1 MKDVKNGWLAPFWGF
16 LLIFAQG
23 EAQSATEG
31 TGRPLPVVEW
41 DPSPLDRSNPDRITS
56 FADMLADVTPAVV
69 SVSTRKIL
77 QGERYQLPPAFQD
90 DPFLKRFFGEPEE
103 GEARPHSEGLGSG
116 VIVSKDGYIIT
127 NDHVVKG
134 MDSIM
139 VRLDDG
145 REFEA
150 EMVGADSKTDVAVLK
165 IEGEELPTLVLADS
179 DQARVGDIVF
189 AVGNPLRVGLTVT
202 QGIVSA
208 TNRTS
213 LSLIEEGGYENFLQT
228 DAAINLGNSG
238 GALVD
243 AEGRVLGINTAIL
256 SQSGGSIGIG
266 FAIPA
271 NLARSIMMSL
281 VETGE
286 VRRGFLGVIID
297 DLTADMAGQFASH
310 HSRGALIT
318 QVIPQSPAEIAGLRP
333 GDVITRIGD
342 KAISGGSDL
351 RLQIS
356 QFPPDTSVVL
366 EVFREGE
373 TIDVPALLTL
383 RTDTQPADSL
393 DEPMELFKGVVLV
406 EITEAL
412 REEYRIGQSILGL
425 VVTEVSDHSPH
436 KEDLLPGMVILGIN
450 RTRVQTMSEA
460 APLLVPGKNL
470 LSVYYQG
477 KTNFL
482 VIGLE

>member
-1 MKDVKNGWLAPFWGF
+1 MRAVKNGRFSLFLGV
-16 LLIFAQG
+16 LLIFALG
-23 EAQSATEG
+23 EAQSAAEG
-31 TGRPLPVVEW
+31 TGKPLPEVKW
-41 DPSPLDRSNPDRITS
+41 DPSPLDRSNPYRITS
-56 FADMLADVTPAVV
+56 FADMLVDVTPAVV

-90 DPFLKRFFGEPEE
+90 DPYLRRFFGEPEE
-103 GEARPHSEGLGSG
+103 GEAQPHSEGLGSG
-116 VIVSKDGYIIT
+116 VIVSQDGYIIT
-127 NDHVVKG
+127 NNHVVKG
-134 MDSIM
+134 VDSI
-139 VRLDDG
+139 VVSLDDG

-150 EMVGADSKTDVAVLK
+150 ELVGADSKTDVAVLK
-165 IEGEELPTLVLADS
+165 IEGKELPTLVLTDS
-179 DQARVGDIVF
+179 DQARVGDVVF

-266 FAIPA
+266 FAIPS

-281 VETGE
+281 VEMGE

-297 DLTADMAGQFASH
+297 DLTAELTEQFALSS
-310 HSRGALIT
+310 SRGALIT
-318 QVIPQSPAEIAGLRP
+318 QVVPQSPAELAGLRP
-333 GDVITRIGD
+333 GDVITRIGG
-342 KAISGGSDL
+342 KAINGGSDL

-356 QFPPDTSVVL
+356 QIPPDTSVVL

-373 TIDVPALLTL
+373 TIEVSALLTL
-383 RTDTQPADSL
+383 RKDTEPAVSL
-393 DEPMELFKGVVLV
+393 DEPMELFEGVVLV
-406 EITEAL
+406 EITESL
-412 REEYRIGQSILGL
+412 REEFRIGQSVLGL
-425 VVTEVSDHSPH
+425 VITEVSDHSPH

-450 RTRVQTMSEA
+450 RTKVQTLNEA

-477 KTNFL
+477 KNNFL
-482 VIGLE
+482 VIGLD

>member
-1 MKDVKNGWLAPFWGF
+1 MRVAKKGPVAPLWGL
-16 LLIFAQG
+16 LLIFALG
-23 EAQSATEG
+23 EASSTTEG

-41 DPSPLDRSNPDRITS
+41 DPTPLDRSNTNRIAS
-56 FADMLADVTPAVV
+56 FADMLAHVTPAVV

-77 QGERYQLPPAFQD
+77 QGKQYQLPPAFQD

-103 GEARPHSEGLGSG
+103 GEDRPHSEGLGSG
-116 VIVSKDGYIIT
+116 VIVSRDGYIIT

-150 EMVGADSKTDVAVLK
+150 ELVGADSKTDVAVLK

-179 DQARVGDIVF
+179 DQARVGDVVF

-266 FAIPA
+266 FAIPG

-281 VETGE
+281 VEMGE
-286 VRRGFLGVIID
+286 VRRGFLGVIIGN
-297 DLTADMAGQFASH
+297 LTAELVEKFALDHSH
-310 HSRGALIT
+310 GALIT
-318 QVIPQSPAEIAGLRP
+318 QVMPQSPAEVAGLRE
-333 GDVITRIGD
+333 GDVITRIGG
-342 KAISGGSDL
+342 KAVNGGSDL

-356 QFPPDTSVVL
+356 QIPPDSSVLL
-366 EVFREGE
+366 EVIREGE
-373 TIDVPALLTL
+373 TIEVPALLTL
-383 RTDTQPADSL
+383 RPDTQPTDFL
-393 DEPMELFKGVVLV
+393 DEPMELFKGVVL
-406 EITEAL
+406 EELTDAL
-412 REEYRIGQSILGL
+412 RQEFRIGQSIEGL
-425 VVTEVSDHSPH
+425 VVTEIRDRSPH
-436 KEDLLPGMVILGIN
+436 KEDFQPGMVILGIN
-450 RTRVQTMSEA
+450 RTKVKTMSEA
-460 APLLVPGKNL
+460 TPLLRPGKNL

-477 KTNFL
+477 KSNFL